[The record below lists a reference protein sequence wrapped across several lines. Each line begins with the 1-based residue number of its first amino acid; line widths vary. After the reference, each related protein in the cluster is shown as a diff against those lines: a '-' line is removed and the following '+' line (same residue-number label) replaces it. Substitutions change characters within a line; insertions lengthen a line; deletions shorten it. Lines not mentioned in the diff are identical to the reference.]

1 MKQYRIDVLMEGC
14 RKSLHGYGGVKEAYE
29 VVKYLLKEKKARI
42 LKVKVQ

>member
-14 RKSLHGYGGVKEAYE
+14 RKSLHGFGGIKEAYE
-29 VVKYLLKEKKARI
+29 VVKYLWKEKKARI